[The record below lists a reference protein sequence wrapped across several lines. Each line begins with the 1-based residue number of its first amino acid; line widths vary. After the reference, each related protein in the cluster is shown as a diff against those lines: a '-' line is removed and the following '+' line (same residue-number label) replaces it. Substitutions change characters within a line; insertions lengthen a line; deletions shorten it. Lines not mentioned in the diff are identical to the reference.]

1 MKLKGIIFDVDGTIA
16 DTEEIHRQAFNQTFN
31 EFNINW
37 HWSEDDYRKILFISG
52 GKERFKK
59 FLHEDETLK
68 SKIENPERFI
78 LELHKQKSE
87 YYRSIL
93 ESGDIQLRPGIV
105 RLINEARDKKIQ
117 LGIATSSSIANL
129 TALFNK
135 TLNIE
140 PNELFN
146 SIVAS
151 DTVQDKKPS
160 PAVYQCVL
168 AGLGLSAESCIA
180 IEDTQNGNLS
190 ALAADLKTVITTHAY
205 TIDNDFTGAA
215 IVINHLG
222 EPDNAFTVSHGTACG
237 KSYVD
242 IELLNNII
250 SSNNVQSDDDVPN
263 VVSINT
269 QQ

>member
-37 HWSEDDYRKILFISG
+37 HWSVDDYRKILFISG

-59 FLHEDETLK
+59 ILHEDKVLK
-68 SKIENPERFI
+68 SKVENPERFI
-78 LELHKQKSE
+78 LELHKQKSKC
-87 YYRSIL
+87 YRSIL
-93 ESGDIQLRPGIV
+93 ESSDIQLRPGVI
-105 RLINEARDKKIQ
+105 RLINEARDKGIQ
-117 LGIATSSSIANL
+117 LGIATSSSMANL
-129 TALFNK
+129 ASLFNK

-146 SIVAS
+146 SVVTS
-151 DTVQDKKPS
+151 DTVQNKKPS

-168 AGLGLSAESCIA
+168 AGLGLNANTCIA

-190 ALAADLKTVITTHAY
+190 ALAAGLQTIITTHDY
-205 TIDNDFTGAA
+205 TIDNNFTGAA
-215 IVINHLG
+215 LVANHLG
-222 EPDNAFTVSHGTACG
+222 EPDDAFTVSQGTNYG

-250 SSNNVQSDDDVPN
+250 INSDVQSNNVTPN
-263 VVSINT
+263 VVSIN
-269 QQ
+269 